1 LSSCSEDSIWAIS
14 SLAVSRSPVRASIDV
29 APSSIFILSDAIS
42 AAAVARE
49 TSLSAAISLRFAISF
64 SNSSLCPSLYLF
76 MFSIVSLCTATT
88 SVNSAIISL
97 SAWISSL
104 KIMRIWLIELTR
116 SCIMFSRLWHM
127 RVQFAMSSLAG
138 VVSLGSAATS
148 LVGSAPLSLTD
159 GLSTVMPS
167 TLTSSTTASSAGR
180 VSSTSRCSPSSS
192 PSSSDS
198 NSSLPRE
205 GICAISFSIC
215 AISSRPSS
223 PLVLGP

>member
-127 RVQFAMSSLAG
+127 RVHFAMSVA
-138 VVSLGSAATS
+138 SLGSAATS